1 MTDLKEMLGL
11 ALDDA
16 PAAAHVGALRGVD
29 DDLARGRRLRR
40 RRTRSRMLGGSAAVA
55 AVAVAVAVAVPA
67 LTSGPNAKPAVA
79 ASQSATA
86 GVARSATADASRP
99 AATGIRLVAYTGAQP
114 PGYVVKVIPDNWM
127 IQGSTPFALTIAPAN
142 AANKDPDYFL
152 GKLVVTQESFDT
164 SGAQGWTAAR
174 VPGHTAY
181 YSVQDN
187 TASLVIEQTPSRWLL
202 VQAPTSLH
210 WTEQQ
215 EVQFG
220 LGVTILSAAQ
230 EGKG

>member
-16 PAAAHVGALRGVD
+16 PAAAHADAPLGVD
-29 DDLARGRRLRR
+29 GDLARGQRLLR
-40 RRTRSRMLGGSAAVA
+40 RRTRGRMLGASAAVA
-55 AVAVAVAVAVPA
+55 AVAVAVAVPA
-67 LTSGPNAKPAVA
+67 LTSGPNTKPAVA
-79 ASQSATA
+79 ASQPAPAGAAPSAA
-86 GVARSATADASRP
+86 PADASHP
-99 AATGIRLVAYTGAQP
+99 AATGIRLVAYTGTQP
-114 PGYVVKVIPDNWM
+114 PGYVVKVIPDNWV
-127 IQGSTPFALTIAPAN
+127 IQGSTPLALTIAPAN

-164 SGAQGWTAAR
+164 SSAQSWTSAR
-174 VPGHTAY
+174 VPGH
-181 YSVQDN
+181 

-202 VQAPTSLH
+202 VQAPTGLH

-220 LGVTILSAAQ
+220 LGVTILSTAQ

>member
-16 PAAAHVGALRGVD
+16 PTAAHAGAMRGVD
-29 DDLARGRRLRR
+29 DDLARGRRLLR
-40 RRTRSRMLGGSAAVA
+40 RRTRGRMLGASAAVA
-55 AVAVAVAVAVPA
+55 AIAVAVAMPA
-67 LTSGPNAKPAVA
+67 LSNGPNAKPAAA
-79 ASQSATA
+79 ASRPATA
-86 GVARSATADASRP
+86 GVPHSASAGASHP

-114 PGYVVKVIPDNWM
+114 PGYVVKEIPDNWV

-142 AANKDPDYFL
+142 AADKNPDSYL
-152 GKLVVTQESFDT
+152 GKLVVTQESFDI
-164 SGAQGWTAAR
+164 SDAPGWTSVR
-174 VPGHTAY
+174 IPGHTAY
-181 YSVQDN
+181 YTVQDR
-187 TASLVIEQTPSRWLL
+187 TASLVIEQTASRWLL

-220 LGVTILSAAQ
+220 LGVTILSTAQ
-230 EGKG
+230 EAKG

>member
-1 MTDLKEMLGL
+1 MTDLKDLLGL
-11 ALDDA
+11 ALDDG
-16 PAAAHVGALRGVD
+16 PAAAHAGALPGVH

-40 RRTRSRMLGGSAAVA
+40 RRTRGRMLGASAAVA
-55 AVAVAVAVAVPA
+55 AVAVAVAVPA
-67 LTSGPNAKPAVA
+67 LTAGPSAKPTAA
-79 ASQSATA
+79 ASQPATA
-86 GVARSATADASRP
+86 GVPHSAPAGASHP
-99 AATGIRLVAYTGAQP
+99 AAAGIRLVAYTGTQP
-114 PGYVVKVIPDNWM
+114 PGYVVKVIPDNWVV
-127 IQGSTPFALTIAPAN
+127 QGSTPFALTIAPAN

-164 SGAQGWTAAR
+164 SGAQGWTSAR
-174 VPGHTAY
+174 IPGHTAY

-187 TASLVIEQTPSRWLL
+187 TASLVIEQTASRWLL

-220 LGVTILSAAQ
+220 LGVTILSTAQ

>member
-16 PAAAHVGALRGVD
+16 PAAAHADAPLGVD
-29 DDLARGRRLRR
+29 GDLARGQRLLR
-40 RRTRSRMLGGSAAVA
+40 RRTRGRMLGASAAVA
-55 AVAVAVAVAVPA
+55 AVAVAVAVPA

-79 ASQSATA
+79 ASQPAPA
-86 GVARSATADASRP
+86 GAAPADASHP
-99 AATGIRLVAYTGAQP
+99 AATGIRLVAYTGTQP
-114 PGYVVKVIPDNWM
+114 PGYVVKVIPDNWV
-127 IQGSTPFALTIAPAN
+127 IQGSTPLALTIAPAN

-164 SGAQGWTAAR
+164 SSAQSWTSAR

-181 YSVQDN
+181 YSVQGN

-202 VQAPTSLH
+202 VQAPTALH

-220 LGVTILSAAQ
+220 LGVTILSTAQ

>member
-16 PAAAHVGALRGVD
+16 PAAAHAGAMRGVD
-29 DDLARGRRLRR
+29 GDLARGQRLLR
-40 RRTRSRMLGGSAAVA
+40 RRTRDRMLGTSAAVA
-55 AVAVAVAVAVPA
+55 AVAVAVAVPA
-67 LTSGPNAKPAVA
+67 LTSGPNPKPAVA
-79 ASQSATA
+79 ASQPATA
-86 GVARSATADASRP
+86 GVSHSAAPADASHP
-99 AATGIRLVAYTGAQP
+99 AATGIRLVAYTGTQP
-114 PGYVVKVIPDNWM
+114 PGYVVKVIPDNWV

-142 AANKDPDYFL
+142 AANKDPDSFL

-164 SGAQGWTAAR
+164 SSAQSWTSAR

-181 YSVQDN
+181 YSVQGN

-202 VQAPTSLH
+202 VQAPTALH

-220 LGVTILSAAQ
+220 LGVTILSTAQ

>member
-1 MTDLKEMLGL
+1 
-11 ALDDA
+11 
-16 PAAAHVGALRGVD
+16 V
-29 DDLARGRRLRR
+29 
-40 RRTRSRMLGGSAAVA
+40 
-55 AVAVAVAVAVPA
+55 
-67 LTSGPNAKPAVA
+67 
-79 ASQSATA
+79 
-86 GVARSATADASRP
+86 
-99 AATGIRLVAYTGAQP
+99 
-114 PGYVVKVIPDNWM
+114 
-127 IQGSTPFALTIAPAN
+127 IQGSTPLALTIAPAN

-164 SGAQGWTAAR
+164 SSAQGWTSAR

-202 VQAPTSLH
+202 VQAPTALH

-220 LGVTILSAAQ
+220 LGVTILSTAQ

>member
-1 MTDLKEMLGL
+1 MTDLKDLLGL
-11 ALDDA
+11 ALDDGPA
-16 PAAAHVGALRGVD
+16 PAHAGALPGVD

-40 RRTRSRMLGGSAAVA
+40 RRTRGRMLGAGAVVA
-55 AVAVAVAVAVPA
+55 AVAVAVAVPA
-67 LTSGPNAKPAVA
+67 LTSGPNAKPTAA
-79 ASQSATA
+79 ASQPATA
-86 GVARSATADASRP
+86 GVPHSAPAGASHP
-99 AATGIRLVAYTGAQP
+99 AATGIRLVAYTGTQP
-114 PGYVVKVIPDNWM
+114 PGYVVKVIPDNWV

-142 AANKDPDYFL
+142 AANKNPDYFL

-164 SGAQGWTAAR
+164 SDAQGWTSAR
-174 VPGHTAY
+174 IPGHTAY
-181 YSVQDN
+181 YTIQDN
-187 TASLVIEQTPSRWLL
+187 TASLVIEQTASRWLL

-220 LGVTILSAAQ
+220 LGVTILSTAQ

>member
-16 PAAAHVGALRGVD
+16 PAAAHVGALRGAD
-29 DDLARGRRLRR
+29 DDLARGRRLLR
-40 RRTRSRMLGGSAAVA
+40 RRTRGRMLGASAAVA
-55 AVAVAVAVAVPA
+55 AVAVAVAVPA

-79 ASQSATA
+79 ASQPATA
-86 GVARSATADASRP
+86 GVAHSATADASHP

-114 PGYVVKVIPDNWM
+114 PGYVVKVIPDNWV

-142 AANKDPDYFL
+142 AANKDPDSFL

-164 SGAQGWTAAR
+164 ASAQGWTSAR

-187 TASLVIEQTPSRWLL
+187 TASLVIEQTSSRWLL

-220 LGVTILSAAQ
+220 LGVTILATAQ